1 MAEETG
7 VADASAVRQALGQ
20 EDGAAA
26 KDPVVVTQ
34 EVLEALLSKRNLV
47 KDQFLASNMNPQ
59 MYIPVHV
66 LLAHDKLAAVGA
78 TEEAIMEAGKR
89 SGRLGVDEA
98 GKSVRPLLK
107 SKRNVVIIRDVPEGT
122 TEEEMKEFLAKSPHP
137 QKIKEIKPD
146 VNCTWFIKL
155 DLDSCEDVVMWIR
168 STEMKG
174 QKLTAAIKSEHFLR
188 SFFPLHLPA
197 GMMMPP
203 MGMMPPWD
211 PSMMPPGGDYGG
223 YPGGAYPMPS
233 EMGMA
238 DMPPG
243 VGGKG
248 MPDGMDQW
256 NSMPQKA
263 GFWQPWGKR
272 SQPPPLVFKN
282 ATEMA
287 K

>member
-1 MAEETG
+1 
-7 VADASAVRQALGQ
+7 
-20 EDGAAA
+20 
-26 KDPVVVTQ
+26 VVVTQ
-34 EVLEALLSKRNLV
+34 EVLEALLSKKNLV

-59 MYIPVHV
+59 MYIPIHV
-66 LLAHDKLAAVGA
+66 LLAHDKLAAVRA
-78 TEEAIMEAGKR
+78 TEESIMEAAKR
-89 SGRLGVDEA
+89 SGRLGADEA
-98 GKSVRPLLK
+98 GRAVRPLLK

-122 TEEEMKEFLAKSPHP
+122 TEEEMKEFLSKSPHP
-137 QKIKEIKPD
+137 EKIKDIKPD
-146 VNCTWFIKL
+146 VNCTWFVKL
-155 DLDSCEDVVMWIR
+155 DLDNTEDVVLWIR

-211 PSMMPPGGDYGG
+211 PSMMPDGG
-223 YPGGAYPMPS
+223 YPGAYPMPA
-233 EMGMA
+233 EMGMTE
-238 DMPPG
+238 MPPG
-243 VGGKG
+243 VGDGKG
-248 MPDGMDQW
+248 MMLPGAEQW
-256 NSMPQKA
+256 MNSFPQKA

-272 SQPPPLVFKN
+272 SQAPPLIFKS